1 MASRTDAPGPM
12 ADPEDTLLAE
22 PTPGLR
28 VTPRPR
34 RILPALAAS
43 FITGLATGG
52 LLPGIP
58 ASWWL
63 CTAAILLI
71 MTAVLPAAWRRV
83 GSATLILGILCSS
96 GTWINIQTS
105 IIPPDD
111 VRAFINREREFIDI
125 EGVIASPPD
134 THAVE
139 EDDDPGWSFDLD
151 TEHIHIGRE
160 RLTARG
166 KIAVRLETTVEHP
179 LEPRFGQRW
188 RLRGP
193 LRSDAETLRYRPGY
207 AGALTTRSVWSEM
220 IAEPERTSLTA
231 WCLARREAAAER
243 LAHDLPSDAPSAAMT
258 KALLLGLRS
267 DIDPAVRETFAR
279 TGALHI
285 LALSG
290 MHVGIIIML
299 LVVVLKACG
308 IHRQHWLFVLAP
320 FLIAYTIGT
329 GAAPSTIRASLMA
342 ICYFAAYAFRRQP
355 DAPSALS
362 LAALIMLLFD
372 PTQLFTP
379 GFLLSFV
386 VVGGLIALVEPIRN
400 LLLPRLQPDPW
411 MEPETSWW
419 AAHRSWWQRLF
430 DLFAVSLAAWLVSTP
445 IIAAHFSLISP
456 VALLVNVPIVPLAFV
471 ILLTACLSVVSGL
484 VFLPLA
490 GIFNHA
496 NDIFA
501 RLLVELVDAASR
513 LPANYSYV
521 PAWDWLAVAGWF
533 LLLGVWVISRSRW
546 RFAAAL
552 GLILMLAGSLSQRAW
567 SSRVDLVLI
576 PAGDGSALL
585 LDGPGRRSTLFDTGD
600 DFYQRRLL
608 QTIRSRGIN
617 QLDQI
622 WVTRATSGAY
632 GGLTSLLEAMPV
644 GEVFTPD
651 APSQSHYRKAKAAWR
666 ERWGK
671 NVIKDWPDDRHQ
683 EFDGLVL
690 RALYP
695 PADAP
700 YQNARVSSMV
710 IHASLGHRSVLYMGQ
725 AAAPLEREALS
736 LPIDWHADV
745 LAVGQIEGLNALSTE
760 WLQRVQPE
768 SLLFVEKSL
777 DRTPHSAHEL
787 LSRVQNDLPGVLI
800 PPEYAWTLKLK

>member
-1 MASRTDAPGPM
+1 MASRADAPGPT
-12 ADPEDTLLAE
+12 ADPDDTPLAG
-22 PTPGLR
+22 PAPGLR

-34 RILPALAAS
+34 RILPALTAA
-43 FITGLATGG
+43 FIAGLAAGG
-52 LLPGIP
+52 WIP
-58 ASWWL
+58 EIPVLGWL
-63 CTAAILLI
+63 FAATFFLLI
-71 MTAVLPAAWRRV
+71 SIAFPARWTRT
-83 GSATLILGILCSS
+83 GSAALMLAVFAFG
-96 GTWINIQTS
+96 GTWMSMQTR

-111 VRAFINREREFIDI
+111 VRAFVKREREFIDI
-125 EGVIASPPD
+125 EGVIANPPVML
-134 THAVE
+134 AVE
-139 EDDDPGWSFDLD
+139 EGVDPGWRFDLD
-151 TEHIHIGRE
+151 AEHIYIGRE
-160 RLTARG
+160 RLPARG
-166 KIAVRLETTVEHP
+166 KIAVRLETTVEQP
-179 LEPRFGQRW
+179 REPRFGQRW

-193 LRSDAETLRYRPGY
+193 LRSDAETLRHRPGY
-207 AGALTTRSVWSEM
+207 AGALTTRSAWSEK
-220 IAEPERTSLTA
+220 IAEPERASFTA
-231 WCLARREAAAER
+231 WCLARRDAAAER
-243 LAHDLPSDAPSAAMT
+243 LAHGLPSDAPSAAMT
-258 KALLLGLRS
+258 KALLLGMRS

-299 LVVVLKACG
+299 LVVILKACG
-308 IHRQHWLFVLAP
+308 IHRQRWLFFLAP

-362 LAALIMLLFD
+362 LAALLMLLFD

-379 GFLLSFV
+379 GFLLSFA

-419 AAHRSWWQRLF
+419 AAHRSWWQRLV

-471 ILLTACLSVVSGL
+471 ILLTACLSVMSGL
-484 VFLPLA
+484 AFLPLA
-490 GIFNHA
+490 GIFNHT

-501 RLLVELVDAASR
+501 RLLVELVSAASR

-521 PAWDWLAVAGWF
+521 PAWDWLALAGWF
-533 LLLGVWVISRSRW
+533 LLLGLWVISRGRW
-546 RFAAAL
+546 RFTAAL
-552 GLILMLAGSLSQRAW
+552 GMVLMLAGSLTQRAW

-585 LDGPGRRSTLFDTGD
+585 LDGPGRRATLFDTGD
-600 DFYQRRLL
+600 DFYHRRLL

-622 WVTRATSGAY
+622 WLTRATSDAY
-632 GGLTSLLEAMPV
+632 GGLASLLEAIPT
-644 GEVFTPD
+644 GEVLTPD
-651 APSQSHYRKAKAAWR
+651 APSQPYFRRAKTAWL
-666 ERWGK
+666 ERWGEE
-671 NVIKDWPDDRHQ
+671 VIKDWPDQRHQ

-695 PADAP
+695 PPDAP
-700 YQNARVSSMV
+700 YQNARVSSMM

-725 AAAPLEREALS
+725 AAAPLEREAMA
-736 LPIDWHADV
+736 LPVDWHADV
-745 LAVGQIEGLNALSTE
+745 LAVGQVEGLNALSTE
-760 WLQRVQPE
+760 WLQRIQPAT
-768 SLLFVEKSL
+768 LLFAEKSL
-777 DRTPHSAHEL
+777 DRAPHSAREL
-787 LSRVQNDLPGVLI
+787 LNRLHTNLPTLHI
-800 PPEYAWTLKLK
+800 PPDPVWTLKAE